1 MRLFWTPEAADDLE
15 KISDFLYERSPTAA
29 LDVVR
34 RIYNTPTILKKFPN
48 LGRPGRKTGTRELVV
63 TSLPYIIIYEVAR
76 NAVRIL
82 RILHGA
88 QRWP

>member
-29 LDVVR
+29 VDVVR
-34 RIYNTPTILKKFPN
+34 RIYSTPIILKRFPN
-48 LGRPGRKTGTRELVV
+48 LGRPGRKSGTRELVV